1 MAFSINT
8 NMAALDGVYNLGKTT
23 SSLEETQMRINTGL
37 KVRGGKDNAAIYAI
51 AQNLRSD
58 RSALESVKRS
68 IDRATSVM
76 DVTIAAAESISDLLT
91 RARELAVQVADLGIN
106 AESRDAIAIDYKNL
120 MKQIDSQTQASE
132 FNGTNLLKPSPDS
145 ISAIISVNSDA
156 SIDAFGVAGF
166 AIGSTTS
173 TATETY
179 AAGSL
184 DPAAGENLA
193 VLMSKR
199 AIGTLPGSVKN
210 GAGWHLAN
218 QLTAVTAPNATLD
231 PATGN
236 ITIVTS
242 GTNYTA
248 ANGEL
253 TFTIGGATFAA
264 TAQTNLATGQSITL
278 KPDQFTVK
286 TAGAITIAAP
296 VTKVAGSLDLNNFQ
310 DRMGGIVAID
320 NYHSKVKA
328 RISAFG
334 SAARQLDMQ
343 RNFASKLGDT
353 VDGGIGNLVDADL
366 AAESAK
372 LQALQIKQQLGTQS
386 LSIANRAPETIL
398 SLFRS

>member
-1 MAFSINT
+1 MTYSINT
-8 NMAALDGVYNLGKTT
+8 NMAAMDGVYNLGKTT
-23 SSLEETQMRINTGL
+23 TSLQETQMRINTGL
-37 KVRGGKDNAAIYAI
+37 KVRGGKDNAAVYAI

-68 IDRATSVM
+68 VDRATSVM

-106 AESRDAIAIDYKNL
+106 TESRDAIAIDYKNL

-132 FNGTNLLKPSPDS
+132 FNGTNLLKSTPDS
-145 ISAIISVNSDA
+145 VSAIISVNSDA
-156 SIDAFGVAGF
+156 SIDTFGIAGF
-166 AIGSTTS
+166 AIGSTTA

-184 DPAAGENLA
+184 DPSVGDNLA

-199 AIGTLPGSVKN
+199 AIGSLAGSVKN

-231 PATGN
+231 TNTGSIS
-236 ITIVTS
+236 ITAAA
-242 GTNYTA
+242 GNYTA
-248 ANGEL
+248 ATGEI
-253 TFTIGGATFAA
+253 TFTIGGTTFAA
-264 TAQTNLATGQSITL
+264 TAQTNLPLGQNITL

-286 TAGAITIAAP
+286 TAGAITIPAA
-296 VTKVAGSLDLNNFQ
+296 VTKVTGSYDLTNFQ

-343 RNFASKLGDT
+343 RSFANKLGDS

-372 LQALQIKQQLGTQS
+372 LQALQTKQQLGTQS

-398 SLFRS
+398 ALFR